1 MQNLRDV
8 VERARARVV
17 LCGDGSD
24 DPGLRTRAR
33 AALASRG
40 VVVHGWTDASG
51 RAGRAAEIV
60 RWLEREETRRMRV
73 ENARD
78 GVDGVDG
85 VDSVDGVDIDRW
97 HHDFAVNGG
106 PNATETVRRRR
117 SARGAK
123 DKIISFAA
131 ADDAPLVAQP
141 GGDALVGRFVMTAP
155 GAGLTAAAADAIVAC
170 LAHQSAALERSSS
183 GCVFDGGGFGR
194 FAETPRPD
202 SSDSSRSSSS
212 ACEARFA
219 PERTPAGFI
228 SFRTSPSRTSLATSM
243 THRQS
248 SPGVRDVALD
258 AALAAAPRMSVEGT
272 TATFSPP
279 RRLSKREL
287 DKSAR
292 ESAFALGEGA
302 RFITWENQG
311 GDASSASGVSC
322 ADADDTMHVVRYG

>member
-1 MQNLRDV
+1 VQNLRDV

-78 GVDGVDG
+78 GVDGVD
-85 VDSVDGVDIDRW
+85 IERW
-97 HHDFAVNGG
+97 HHDFGG
-106 PNATETVRRRR
+106 PNATETAGNRRR

-183 GCVFDGGGFGR
+183 GCVFDGGSFGR

-248 SPGVRDVALD
+248 SPSVRDAALD

>member
-1 MQNLRDV
+1 M
-8 VERARARVV
+8 V

-24 DPGLRTRAR
+24 DPGLRIRAR

-73 ENARD
+73 ENTRD

-85 VDSVDGVDIDRW
+85 VDIDGW
-97 HHDFAVNGG
+97 HHDFAIHGG
-106 PNATETVRRRR
+106 PNATETDGNRRR

-123 DKIISFAA
+123 DLKISFAA

-155 GAGLTAAAADAIVAC
+155 GAGLTVAAADAIVAC

-228 SFRTSPSRTSLATSM
+228 SFRTSRSRTSLATSM

-248 SPGVRDVALD
+248 SPGVRDAARVD
-258 AALAAAPRMSVEGT
+258 AELAAAPRMSVEGA
-272 TATFSPP
+272 TATFWPP

-287 DKSAR
+287 DGSAR

-302 RFITWENQG
+302 RFITRENRG
-311 GDASSASGVSC
+311 GEASSASGASW
-322 ADADDTMHVVRYG
+322 AGADDTTHVVRYG

>member
-24 DPGLRTRAR
+24 DPELRTRAR

-78 GVDGVDG
+78 GVDGVD
-85 VDSVDGVDIDRW
+85 IERW
-97 HHDFAVNGG
+97 HHDFAIHGG
-106 PNATETVRRRR
+106 PNATETAGNRRR

-228 SFRTSPSRTSLATSM
+228 SFRTSRSRTSLATSM

-311 GDASSASGVSC
+311 GEASSASGASW
-322 ADADDTMHVVRYG
+322 ADANDTMHVVRYG